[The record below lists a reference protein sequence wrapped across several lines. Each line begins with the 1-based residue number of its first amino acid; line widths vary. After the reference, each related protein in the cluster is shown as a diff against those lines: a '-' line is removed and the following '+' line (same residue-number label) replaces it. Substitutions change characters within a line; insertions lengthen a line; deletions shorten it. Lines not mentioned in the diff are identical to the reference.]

1 MVVSIQNKNIFYQI
15 LYTHKN
21 NKYDVFHTGRYENT
35 LIAISQTTP
44 SGLFPHMFPRR
55 LDCTLSILRLIRP
68 SLNTDAFA
76 VSETVPLPI
85 SQLIESL
92 LAALGT
98 RLRIA
103 QSFTFLRCPRSLPWI
118 FLHVSMQES

>member
-1 MVVSIQNKNIFYQI
+1 MVVSIQNKNIFI
-15 LYTHKN
+15 KFYTHIKITIMM
-21 NKYDVFHTGRYENT
+21 YFTPGGLENINYCKQVHPFE
-35 LIAISQTTP
+35 LDP
-44 SGLFPHMFPRR
+44 SMFPRR
-55 LDCTLSILRLIRP
+55 LDCTLSNLRLIRP
-68 SLNTDAFA
+68 SLITDAFA